1 MPSVPYHIQSRPAAK
16 KIDMRITGTFTP
28 EDYQNFIRDYHK
40 ITSSIDASA
49 FTLEVDCR
57 EMNLLRAHEIE
68 KLKSAFVGYKETG
81 FEKVVFMISDSQTI
95 MRIQLASAAREAGLI
110 DHEIITGRP

>member
-1 MPSVPYHIQSRPAAK
+1 MASAPYHIQSRPATK

-28 EDYQNFIRDYHK
+28 EDYQNFIRDYNK
-40 ITSSIDASA
+40 ITSSIDAAA

-57 EMNLLRAHEIE
+57 EMNLLRIHEVQ

-81 FEKVVFMISDSQTI
+81 FEKVVFIISPSQTI
-95 MRIQLASAAREAGLI
+95 MKMQLGTAARESGLTH
-110 DHEIITGRP
+110 HEIITK